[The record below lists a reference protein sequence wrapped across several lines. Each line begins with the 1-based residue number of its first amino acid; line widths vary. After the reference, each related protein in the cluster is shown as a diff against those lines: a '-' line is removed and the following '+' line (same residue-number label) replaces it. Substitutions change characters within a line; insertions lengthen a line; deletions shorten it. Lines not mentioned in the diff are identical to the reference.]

1 MKTLEKKKGFTLTEL
16 IIASFIALILTTVIL
31 TIFFFGR
38 KTYDYSSYSYLVTE
52 ETYNAIEWLKRDI
65 AQTNLS
71 SIRVYY
77 DDDKQMKPIGI
88 SLESAVDSKDGT
100 FTFDN
105 DGTAKWTGHIFYC
118 VEPSGEKVIGDTK
131 IKIGSLVRW
140 ELPLDKEEISTY
152 PIATDILPWDI
163 KQNRKESNRRIVAKE
178 VILPGQ
184 PLNLD
189 DKKLQS
195 IGFRVTF
202 VRTDP
207 DTGKEVLSFVNP
219 ALVSDVDNEIQVKHD
234 TEGDR
239 KNNDKKGKDGETREN
254 IKGKDEEAKPVM
266 ENGKVLTPDGNTELV
281 NVELTVWQISQ
292 ATGQPNAFDI
302 TFRVMPRN

>member
-1 MKTLEKKKGFTLTEL
+1 MKTEDKKRGFTLTEL
-16 IIASFIALILTTVIL
+16 VISSFIALILITIIL

-38 KTYDYSSYSYLVTE
+38 KSYDYSSYSYLVTE
-52 ETYNAIEWLKRDI
+52 ETYTAIKWLKRDI
-65 AQTNLS
+65 AQTSLN

-77 DDDKQMKPIGI
+77 DEDKQMKPIGI
-88 SLESAVDSKDGT
+88 SMESAIDQKNET
-100 FTFDN
+100 FTFDK

-118 VEPSGEKVIGDTK
+118 VEPSGEKLIGNTK

-140 ELPLDKEEISTY
+140 ELPLEKDEISTY
-152 PIATDILPWDI
+152 PIATDILPWDT
-163 KQNRKESNRRIVAKE
+163 KQNRKEANRRIIAKE

-189 DKKLQS
+189 DKKLES
-195 IGFRVTF
+195 VGFRVTF
-202 VRTDP
+202 VRIDP
-207 DTGKEVLSFVNP
+207 DTGKEVLSYTNP
-219 ALVSDVDNEIQVKHD
+219 SLVSDVDNEMQEKD
-234 TEGDR
+234 GTGG
-239 KNNDKKGKDGETREN
+239 NSGTPDKKDKTLETE
-254 IKGKDEEAKPVM
+254 KGKEKTTKAVM
-266 ENGKVLTPDGNTELV
+266 ENGKILTPDGNTELV